1 MGIEAIE
8 TYRQMPVE
16 FIDEVVHICLL
27 NACSHS
33 GLIDDARTI
42 FDNIENKTGKI
53 YTTMVGSNMV
63 RKTNFIVSTI
73 RSTV

>member
-16 FIDEVVHICLL
+16 LIDEVVHICLL

-42 FDNIENKTGKI
+42 FDNIENKT
-53 YTTMVGSNMV
+53 
-63 RKTNFIVSTI
+63 
-73 RSTV
+73 

>member
-16 FIDEVVHICLL
+16 LIDEVVHICLL

-53 YTTMVGSNMV
+53 YTTMVGSNMF